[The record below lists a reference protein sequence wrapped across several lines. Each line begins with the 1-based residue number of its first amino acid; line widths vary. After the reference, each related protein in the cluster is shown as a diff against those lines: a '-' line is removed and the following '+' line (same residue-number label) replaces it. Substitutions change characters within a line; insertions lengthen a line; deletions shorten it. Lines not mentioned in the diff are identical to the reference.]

1 MAEFLALEQYIVQS
15 EVDSIAG
22 SIKVT
27 VVDADSSQ
35 AWIGTVSHRDV
46 LEAAESAEYSDKYE
60 DFIKLIQNA
69 LSGSLDSQG
78 RQTEC
83 SVQSTAKGTKR
94 LDLKVFPTGNHDL
107 EFEILSIKLSK
118 HLNPHHQVSCT
129 LLKYLIED
137 RVKLHSKVRSLETA
151 QAILIRDLNQSRQS
165 FTEWS
170 TQKKEQ
176 YEMDMFKKFKDL
188 LNTKK
193 HKIRE
198 LMEALEISEA
208 KVKELLEKKD
218 KQADGE
224 PEVKH
229 SPDEPAPTSP
239 IIPPPKAQGSKR
251 QRSNSPTRR
260 NVVPKKDVSDDDD
273 DAPPPLLLGNKKR

>member
-1 MAEFLALEQYIVQS
+1 MGHPF
-15 EVDSIAG
+15 
-22 SIKVT
+22 
-27 VVDADSSQ
+27 
-35 AWIGTVSHRDV
+35 
-46 LEAAESAEYSDKYE
+46 
-60 DFIKLIQNA
+60 
-69 LSGSLDSQG
+69 
-78 RQTEC
+78 
-83 SVQSTAKGTKR
+83 R

-118 HLNPHHQVSCT
+118 HSNPHHQVSCT

-137 RVKLHSKVRSLETA
+137 RVKLHSK
-151 QAILIRDLNQSRQS
+151 AILIRDLNQSRQS
-165 FTEWS
+165 FTDWT

-198 LMEALEISEA
+198 LMEALEISARSET
-208 KVKELLEKKD
+208 
-218 KQADGE
+218 
-224 PEVKH
+224 

-260 NVVPKKDVSDDDD
+260 NVDPK
-273 DAPPPLLLGNKKR
+273 